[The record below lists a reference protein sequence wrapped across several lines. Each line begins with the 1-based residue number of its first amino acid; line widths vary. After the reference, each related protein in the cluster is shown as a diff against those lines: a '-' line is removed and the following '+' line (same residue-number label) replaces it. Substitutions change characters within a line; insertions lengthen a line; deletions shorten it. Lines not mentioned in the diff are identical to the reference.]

1 MKRKKIFLLFAAF
14 MFAAVAGYNIHLAQS
29 NQNSDVSLA
38 DIAVMAQANGENPI
52 PGCVDVTFFPG
63 NFTESDTYSTCY
75 LLDGRP
81 CGIQRYCVPDDN
93 GIGCNETMCQGHTSG

>member
-1 MKRKKIFLLFAAF
+1 MKTKFFVIFAAFLFAAIT
-14 MFAAVAGYNIHLAQS
+14 AYNLQLAQ
-29 NQNSDVSLA
+29 NHNLGDISLA
-38 DIAVMAQANGENPI
+38 DITVMAQADGENPI

-63 NFTESDTYSTCY
+63 KYTESDTYSTCY

-81 CGIQRYCVPDDN
+81 CGIQRHCVPDDN